1 LRPLFIAQT
10 LAILAG
16 SITALQSRVNGEL
29 SLYTNSSTHAALI
42 SFTTGLLLVGST
54 MLFSQSIRR
63 GLMNVLKAVKN
74 KELPFW
80 KVVGGSIGGFFVA
93 TQSASVPVMG
103 VALFT
108 VAVVSGGALSS
119 LIVDRYGISPFG
131 HAAISQ
137 TRLLASALAV
147 IGVVVAVSERL
158 HDANFDIVLLVLS
171 FLVGA
176 LVSLQHALNGHV
188 GKFSGNL
195 LAATF
200 INFFFGTLFLV
211 ILLGIQSLFGSNGFE
226 FPQGNPWWSYTGGLI
241 GVTFIISAVY
251 IINILG
257 SVRFIMG
264 NVAGQILGSLV
275 LDITMPTTGTSLS
288 ITLLIGM
295 FITLAAVVLAN
306 LKRETSL
313 V

>member
-1 LRPLFIAQT
+1 LKHHNLAQL
-10 LAILAG
+10 LAIAAG

-29 SLYTNSSTHAALI
+29 SLYTNSSNHAALI
-42 SFTTGLLLVGST
+42 SFTTGLALVSITLLV
-54 MLFSQSIRR
+54 SQSVRA
-63 GLMNVLKAVKN
+63 GLKRIVSSVRSG
-74 KELPFW
+74 ELPLW
-80 KVVGGSIGGFFVA
+80 KVIGGSIGGFFVA
-93 TQSASVPVMG
+93 TQSASVPAMG

-119 LIVDRYGISPFG
+119 LLVDRFGLSPFG
-131 HAAISQ
+131 HAAISKS
-137 TRLLASALAV
+137 RMLASGLAV
-147 IGVVVAVSERL
+147 IGVVVAVSDRFGE
-158 HDANFDIVLLVLS
+158 ATFNPVLLGLS

-188 GKFSGNL
+188 GRVSENL

-211 ILLGIQSLFGSNGFE
+211 ILIVVQSFTGGLNFVLPEGE
-226 FPQGNPWWSYTGGLI
+226 PWWSLTGGFI

-251 IINILG
+251 IISILG

-264 NVAGQILGSLV
+264 NVAGQIMGSLV
-275 LDITMPTTGTSLS
+275 LDILMPTRGTS
-288 ITLLIGM
+288 ITFSLILGL
-295 FITLAAVVLAN
+295 FISLVAVVLAN
-306 LKRETSL
+306 IKSASS

>member
-1 LRPLFIAQT
+1 MAQL

-29 SLYTNSSTHAALI
+29 SLYTNSSNHAALI
-42 SFTTGLLLVGST
+42 SFTTGLLLVSIAL
-54 MLFSQSIRR
+54 LFSSSVRL
-63 GLMNVLKAVKN
+63 GLSRILNAVR
-74 KELPFW
+74 EGRLPLW
-80 KVVGGSIGGFFVA
+80 KVIGGSIGGFFVA
-93 TQSASVPVMG
+93 TQSAGVPAMG

-131 HAAISQ
+131 HAAIS
-137 TRLLASALAV
+137 TSRMLASVLAV
-147 IGVVVAVSERL
+147 IGVVVAVSDRFGDGTF
-158 HDANFDIVLLVLS
+158 HPVLLGLS

-188 GKFSGNL
+188 GQVSDNL

-211 ILLGIQSLFGSNGFE
+211 ILISLQSLFGNVSFALPRGE
-226 FPQGNPWWSYTGGLI
+226 PWWSLTGGII
-241 GVTFIISAVY
+241 GVTFIISAVF
-251 IINILG
+251 IISILG

-264 NVAGQILGSLV
+264 NVAGQIMGSLV
-275 LDITMPTTGTSLS
+275 LDILMPTGGTSITVSLVLGLF
-288 ITLLIGM
+288 ITLL
-295 FITLAAVVLAN
+295 AVVLSN
-306 LKRETSL
+306 LKRS
-313 V
+313 VA

>member
-1 LRPLFIAQT
+1 
-10 LAILAG
+10 
-16 SITALQSRVNGEL
+16 
-29 SLYTNSSTHAALI
+29 
-42 SFTTGLLLVGST
+42 
-54 MLFSQSIRR
+54 
-63 GLMNVLKAVKN
+63 MNVVKAVKK
-74 KELPFW
+74 KELPLW

-93 TQSASVPVMG
+93 TQSASVPIMG

-137 TRLLASALAV
+137 TRMIASVLAV
-147 IGVVVAVSERL
+147 IGVIVAVSERL
-158 HDANFDIVLLVLS
+158 HDANFDIVLLALS

-188 GKFSGNL
+188 GKVSENL

-200 INFFFGTLFLV
+200 INFFFGTLFLL
-211 ILLGIQSLFGSNGFE
+211 ILLSIQTLGGSKGFD
-226 FPQGNPWWSYTGGLI
+226 FPTGNPWWSFTGGLI

-275 LDITMPTTGTSLS
+275 LDITMPTTGTSIT
-288 ITLLIGM
+288 ITLVIGM

-306 LKRETSL
+306 LKRETSA

>member
-1 LRPLFIAQT
+1 MKHHYIAQL

-29 SLYTNSSTHAALI
+29 SLYTNSSNHAALI
-42 SFTTGLLLVGST
+42 SFTTGLALVSLT
-54 MLFSQSIRR
+54 MLVSRSVRA
-63 GLMNVLKAVKN
+63 GLLQVVGALR
-74 KELPFW
+74 EGRLPLW
-80 KVVGGSIGGFFVA
+80 KVIGGSIGGFFVA
-93 TQSASVPVMG
+93 TQSASVPAMG

-131 HAAISQ
+131 HAAIS
-137 TRLLASALAV
+137 TSRMLASALAV
-147 IGVVVAVSERL
+147 IGVVVAVSDRFG
-158 HDANFDIVLLVLS
+158 DGTFNPVLLGLS

-188 GKFSGNL
+188 GQVSDNL

-211 ILLGIQSLFGSNGFE
+211 ILILIQSVFGNTTFALPTGA
-226 FPQGNPWWSYTGGLI
+226 PWWSLTGGFI
-241 GVTFIISAVY
+241 GVTFIISAVF
-251 IINILG
+251 IISILG

-264 NVAGQILGSLV
+264 NVAGQIMGSLV
-275 LDITMPTTGTSLS
+275 LDIVMPTRGTNLSFSLV
-288 ITLLIGM
+288 LGL
-295 FITLAAVVLAN
+295 FITLMAVVLSN
-306 LKRETSL
+306 LKRSAQ
-313 V
+313 

>member
-1 LRPLFIAQT
+1 MKHHYIAQL

-29 SLYTNSSTHAALI
+29 SLYTISSNHAALI
-42 SFTTGLLLVGST
+42 SFTTGLALVSSVLLISPSVRAGVSRV
-54 MLFSQSIRR
+54 I
-63 GLMNVLKAVKN
+63 VAVR
-74 KELPFW
+74 EQQLPLW
-80 KVVGGSIGGFFVA
+80 KVIGGSIGGFFVA
-93 TQSASVPVMG
+93 TQSASVPAMG

-131 HAAISQ
+131 HAAIS
-137 TRLLASALAV
+137 TSRMLASVLAV
-147 IGVVVAVSERL
+147 IGVVVAVSDRFS
-158 HDANFDIVLLVLS
+158 DATFNPLLLGLS

-188 GKFSGNL
+188 GQVSDNL

-211 ILLGIQSLFGSNGFE
+211 ILISVQSLFGNVTFSL
-226 FPQGNPWWSYTGGLI
+226 PQGEPWWSLTGGFI
-241 GVTFIISAVY
+241 GVTFIVSAVF
-251 IINILG
+251 IISILG

-264 NVAGQILGSLV
+264 NVAGQIMGSLV
-275 LDITMPTTGTSLS
+275 LDIVMPTSGTSL
-288 ITLLIGM
+288 TLSLIVGL
-295 FITLAAVVLAN
+295 FITLMAVVLSN
-306 LKRETSL
+306 MKRSAA
-313 V
+313 